1 MHRLAAALCLAFA
14 LDASADSADPADVER
29 WVRARA
35 AEHRAYLDQ
44 LSARLTA
51 EGTPLW
57 RERLPGEPALPDFT
71 PPTSLA
77 PLIRAVREGV
87 VNIRAE
93 GTADGSMEPRRSVGS
108 GFIISP
114 DGYLVTNNHVIE
126 RAQTVRATLADGR
139 ELSADVVGHDPA
151 TDVALLK
158 IRGPAKELPFTRLGD
173 SDRMQVGDWVVAIG
187 NPFGLDH
194 SVAHGMISAKERV
207 IGVGAFDDFIQT
219 DALINP
225 GNSGGPLFNMR
236 GEVVGVNTAIVSQGQ
251 GIGFAVPINMVKDL
265 LPNLQENGRLARGW
279 LGIVVQEEGAAPGE
293 RGALVQTVFR
303 ASPAARAGLVPGD
316 RVTAVN
322 GRPVEGYLQF
332 MRRVAILMPG
342 TSVRLTVL
350 RAGGGKAQEL
360 AVTLG
365 VRPAPDAL
373 EATSGPGFAE
383 AYGLSVRDLTP
394 EVVASLGLQEGTAGA
409 VVSAVVP
416 GSPSEKAGLREGDL
430 VVEVNRRPVRDVKS
444 FRAAVDR
451 TPAGAA
457 LLVRYQRG
465 GQTQVVAVEPVR

>member
-1 MHRLAAALCLAFA
+1 MPGGCTGWPRPSFSTLILLAPA
-14 LDASADSADPADVER
+14 ASASTPDVER

-35 AEHRAYLDQ
+35 AEHRAYLEQ

-57 RERLPGEPALPDFT
+57 RERPSGEPALPDFT

-77 PLIRAVREGV
+77 PLIRAVRDGV
-87 VNIRAE
+87 VNISTE
-93 GTADGSMEPRRSVGS
+93 GSADASGTPRRSSGS

-126 RAQTVRATLADGR
+126 RAQSVRAALSDGR
-139 ELSADVVGHDPA
+139 ELPAVVIGHDPA

-158 IRGPAKELPFTRLGD
+158 IRGPVKDLPFTRLGD
-173 SDRMQVGDWVVAIG
+173 SDRLQVGDWVLAIG

-194 SVAHGMISAKERV
+194 SVSHGMISAKERV

-279 LGIVVQEEGAAPGE
+279 LGIVVQEEGGAPGD
-293 RGALVQTVFR
+293 RGAVVQTVFK
-303 ASPAARAGLVPGD
+303 ASPAARAGLSEGD

-342 TSVRLTVL
+342 TTVRLSVQ
-350 RAGGGKAQEL
+350 RGGTGKPQEL
-360 AVTLG
+360 PVTLG
-365 VRPAPDAL
+365 ERPAPDVL
-373 EATSGPGFAE
+373 EAVSGPGFAE
-383 AYGLSVRDLTP
+383 PYGVSVRDLTP
-394 EVVASLGLQEGTAGA
+394 EVASSLGLPEGAAGA
-409 VVSAVVP
+409 VVTAIVP
-416 GSPSEKAGLREGDL
+416 AAPAT
-430 VVEVNRRPVRDVKS
+430 RP
-444 FRAAVDR
+444 ACA
-451 TPAGAA
+451 PA
-457 LLVRYQRG
+457 
-465 GQTQVVAVEPVR
+465 TW